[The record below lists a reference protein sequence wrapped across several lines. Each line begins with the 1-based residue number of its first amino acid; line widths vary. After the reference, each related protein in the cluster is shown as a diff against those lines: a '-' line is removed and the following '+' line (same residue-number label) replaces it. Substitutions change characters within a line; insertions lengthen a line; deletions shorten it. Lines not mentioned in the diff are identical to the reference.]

1 MGFAVSA
8 SEEILHERKVKGQY
22 HKVAVDCWFTATGR
36 MMPKMLKYM
45 DDEGCLQTISNI
57 HVKSREKKHYAGI
70 LNQMFKCNAV
80 VCGRV
85 CEFVLLFD
93 PKEGVWDMVI

>member
-36 MMPKMLKYM
+36 MMPKMLK
-45 DDEGCLQTISNI
+45 
-57 HVKSREKKHYAGI
+57 
-70 LNQMFKCNAV
+70 
-80 VCGRV
+80 
-85 CEFVLLFD
+85 
-93 PKEGVWDMVI
+93 